1 MEQKIRK
8 VVALCKGNTP
18 SVEGTMGT
26 NNSGATGRWEQH
38 ERHAFLRALRTHGK
52 GRWKQIGKMI
62 PNRTTIQVKT
72 HAQMVLRRI
81 DSGEDVF
88 ADLDE
93 PHEEPTI
100 ASISRPA
107 FKSLSLN
114 FQANKMPV
122 KKSFHSKKMPVKKSL
137 SLKVHSKKMPVKK
150 SLSMKVHSKKK
161 TAKKI
166 KRGISASTI
175 KFPVKKGAF
184 PSTRADLISAVSTGN
199 SESAPVAA
207 YQLDAGKIDSID
219 FSAAFIL
226 SSFRTESLYERLDL
240 LVYLGTLGAMPHHYS
255 VSR

>member
-1 MEQKIRK
+1 
-8 VVALCKGNTP
+8 
-18 SVEGTMGT
+18 
-26 NNSGATGRWEQH
+26 
-38 ERHAFLRALRTHGK
+38 
-52 GRWKQIGKMI
+52 
-62 PNRTTIQVKT
+62 
-72 HAQMVLRRI
+72 MVLRRI

-114 FQANKMPV
+114 FQANKRPV
-122 KKSFHSKKMPVKKSL
+122 KKSFHSKKMPVQKSLSLKIHSKKMPVKKSL
-137 SLKVHSKKMPVKK
+137 SLKVHSKK
-150 SLSMKVHSKKK
+150 K

-166 KRGISASTI
+166 KLGISASTI
-175 KFPVKKGAF
+175 KFPMKKGAF

-226 SSFRTESLYERLDL
+226 SSFRTESFYERLDL

>member
-1 MEQKIRK
+1 MFCNLRRNQSIMEQKIRK

-137 SLKVHSKKMPVKK
+137 S
-150 SLSMKVHSKKK
+150 MKVHSKKK

-226 SSFRTESLYERLDL
+226 SSFRTESLYERLNL
-240 LVYLGTLGAMPHHYS
+240 LVYLGTLGAMRHHYS